1 MLHLLLL
8 RSLAP
13 TAAVRCSELMSV
25 VSPLHPVH
33 LTDLPEEGLAAARKH
48 YTPEVERLIGI
59 NPGRVRE

>member
-1 MLHLLLL
+1 
-8 RSLAP
+8 
-13 TAAVRCSELMSV
+13 MSV